1 MWGPEYLSE
10 TNRQIRGQQ
19 IAAAALGGYEWV
31 GPRSKV
37 AVYLG
42 GMALN
47 TALSKPDPNNSANG
61 GSLGL
66 KGTIDD
72 YAQPRYHSGFLQVW
86 GKRGSRGFPLV
97 DLAKGEPS
105 AWVGE
110 ASYEG
115 IPALSACA
123 MKGAS
128 FPSQQRAPQSLDHY
142 YPATLQLLSL
152 IAARMRYPSCLK
164 D

>member
-1 MWGPEYLSE
+1 LRGPEYLSE

-72 YAQPRYHSGFLQVW
+72 YAQPS
-86 GKRGSRGFPLV
+86 
-97 DLAKGEPS
+97 
-105 AWVGE
+105 
-110 ASYEG
+110 
-115 IPALSACA
+115 
-123 MKGAS
+123 
-128 FPSQQRAPQSLDHY
+128 
-142 YPATLQLLSL
+142 
-152 IAARMRYPSCLK
+152 
-164 D
+164 